1 MTTKVPSILNV
12 RGPDSSQALVPLAL
26 ALPSPSTDH
35 TLLAQER
42 LRPRKCFFSGS
53 VALDNPTVSP
63 GKLTLLA
70 KAPLMEPEEGRG
82 FAMVK
87 ASPQGGARAGQP
99 MRTVPPESTDEQKQ
113 GPWKKIRRGGEA
125 GPREGKSVRLQG

>member
-1 MTTKVPSILNV
+1 MHWVVISCSRGSFLPKDCILLCRV
-12 RGPDSSQALVPLAL
+12 
-26 ALPSPSTDH
+26 
-35 TLLAQER
+35 
-42 LRPRKCFFSGS
+42 FSGS

-113 GPWKKIRRGGEA
+113 GPWKKLRRGGEA